1 MKAEFETYL
10 KSLRATDVVLGRAK
24 KIFDLY
30 GQLIDG
36 FDAREIFASEDL
48 NKEKKREWR
57 SLFFF
62 TDEYIL
68 EAKDFVSETNVD
80 ITYVI
85 GSVDYMKMQ
94 FKDYEPGQPTTSES
108 RFVVKG
114 YLVSELDFEFRA
126 SEGNCER
133 LWQICRNILMP
144 NWAEEPEGVENV
156 RKPDTK
162 GSGKK

>member
-10 KSLRATDVVLGRAK
+10 KSLQATDVVLGRAN
-24 KIFDLY
+24 KIFELY

-36 FDAREIFASEDL
+36 FDAREIFASEDI

-68 EAKDFVSETNVD
+68 EAKNFVSETDLD
-80 ITYVI
+80 ITFVI
-85 GSVDYMKMQ
+85 RSVDYMRMQ

-114 YLVSELDFEFRA
+114 YLISELDFELRA
-126 SEGNCER
+126 SEDNCER
-133 LWQICRNILMP
+133 LWQICRKILMQ
-144 NWAEEPEGVENV
+144 NWAEEPEVVDNV

-162 GSGKK
+162 GGGKK

>member
-10 KSLRATDVVLGRAK
+10 KSLQATNVVLGRAN
-24 KIFDLY
+24 KIFELY

-36 FDAREIFASEDL
+36 FDAREIFVSEDI

-68 EAKDFVSETNVD
+68 EAKNFVSETDLD
-80 ITYVI
+80 ITFVI
-85 GSVDYMKMQ
+85 RSVDYMRMQ

-114 YLVSELDFEFRA
+114 YLVSVFDFELRA
-126 SEGNCER
+126 SEDNCEW
-133 LWQICRNILMP
+133 LWHIYRDILLP
-144 NWAEEPEGVENV
+144 NWTKEPEVV
-156 RKPDTK
+156 KKVADPKP
-162 GSGKK
+162 